1 MAADSACEQKLG
13 SDSLCELTNIVL
25 VMAHNILLPMV
36 MASMSITLSMGLTT
50 CPGFPGFCSESF
62 PGQSCTVVCEF
73 GRNNVPL
80 CQVGTFVS
88 GSNIVLINS
97 LLLSSPHHNLVVVT
111 ESAQSIDCAEC
122 GSATPI
128 HNSYRLW

>member
-1 MAADSACEQKLG
+1 MGTRAYCGKEHQLAVDSACDQKLG
-13 SDSLCELTNIVL
+13 SDSLCELTDILL

-36 MASMSITLSMGLTT
+36 MASMSITLTMGLTT

-88 GSNIVLINS
+88 GIRALLAELHKQANIL
-97 LLLSSPHHNLVVVT
+97 T
-111 ESAQSIDCAEC
+111 
-122 GSATPI
+122 
-128 HNSYRLW
+128 